1 MTSSQIRQSFLDFFK
16 SKSHTIVPS
25 SSLMPDS
32 PNLLFTNAG
41 MNQFVPIFLG
51 QTKCPYTPGRAADT
65 QKCIRAG
72 GKHNDLDDVGLDT
85 YHHTFFEMLGNWSFG
100 DYFKKEAIDWAWEL
114 VINIWKFPPQRL
126 YATVYNPDKSKNDP
140 SEFDQEAWNF
150 WAEKFRS
157 VGLDPAI
164 HIVNGN
170 KKDNFWMMGETGP
183 CGPCSEL
190 HVDLTPAGDTK
201 GSLVNKGAARCI
213 EIWNL
218 VFIQFNANPDGTFS
232 PLPAKHVDTG
242 MGFERVTSIIQG
254 TKGLTD
260 FASAKIS
267 NYETD
272 IFRPI
277 FDALE
282 KLSGKKYGSTLPGD
296 EVAFGST
303 RVPRVVSGV
312 TPETSSDQTSS
323 EKLVEQSARRDA
335 SQGTRDACAPGV
347 APETRP
353 TNIPTTI
360 ESAVGSKYSKRNLP
374 HFERPWAKYMV
385 TFTTINHRQL
395 SPKSRDLVLE
405 SLLFTDR
412 QRRWQL
418 FGACVMSDHVHVLFE
433 PQIKE
438 QDPDGKPIFW
448 SLTELMHSVKSFTAH
463 EINKVEN
470 TTGGV
475 WEKESFDRM
484 MRSDADLEEKF
495 HYICR
500 NPWDNAIVPIG
511 EPYPWLW
518 TPSAETG
525 SARVP
530 RAVSGVAPETLPSQ
544 TSSEKLV
551 ETSFSAGR
559 LEEHAGRVCS
569 QEQIA
574 LDIAFRVIADHIRTL
589 SFAIADGIQPGNNDR
604 NYVLR
609 RILRRA
615 VRYGRT
621 LGFHEPF
628 FYKLVDMLADTMG
641 DVFPEIRARKK
652 QVQEAVQRE
661 EEAFNK
667 TLDRGIELFNDET
680 AKLSGSARVPRAVSG
695 VAPEALPSQISSEN
709 SVERSA
715 RRDASQYTRDACAP
729 QSQSTQDAC
738 APQISGEFAFKLYDT
753 YGFPLDLTELM
764 ARERGL
770 TVDTAGFEK
779 LMEEQRARARAAQK
793 KEVISLSQIETT
805 TPTKFVGYENLAV
818 QAKVLEVVS
827 LKDKTAVILDTSAC
841 YAEMGGQVGDT
852 GELTGSGQLWRV
864 TNTQKSGNTWL
875 HFIEEGSAR
884 VPRAVSGV
892 APETSLSQTSSA
904 ENLDLTQARRDAS
917 PARETRALPIPG
929 DAIQL
934 SVEKSRRDAIQRH
947 HTVTHLLHWALHE
960 VASKEASQKG
970 SFVGPDKLTFDFNS
984 APLMPAQVADIEK
997 LVNERILE
1005 NAGVSWTEV
1014 AYADVKNRK
1023 DVMQFFGDKY
1033 GDTVRVV
1040 QIGGGAGKL
1049 DGYSMELCGGTH
1061 TRATGEI
1068 GLFRIVGESAIAAGV
1083 RRIEAI
1089 AGLTAYE
1096 LANQQLHLIKSI
1108 AGKVNSPVG
1117 ELEKKIE
1124 AMLAQQKEL
1133 EKLLKSAQ
1141 QREAA
1146 GSARELLSRAEAVL
1160 GVPAIIANLGAADG
1174 DTLQTIVDSLKSQFK
1189 GVVVL
1194 GGAANG
1200 AVALVA
1206 SVSSEFTAKVQAGKI
1221 IQAIAPIVGGKG
1233 GGKPDNARGGGKDA
1247 SKLDEALAKAKSL
1260 LS

>member
-1 MTSSQIRQSFLDFFK
+1 MMTSTQIRQSFLDFFK
-16 SKSHTIVPS
+16 SKQHTIVPS

-100 DYFKKEAIDWAWEL
+100 DYFKKEAIEWAWEL
-114 VINIWKFPPQRL
+114 VVGIWQFPPQRL
-126 YATVYNPDKSKNDP
+126 YATVYSPDKSKNDP

-201 GSLVNKGAARCI
+201 GSLVNKGDARCI

-218 VFIQFNANPDGTFS
+218 VFMQFNANPDGTFS
-232 PLPAKHVDTG
+232 PLPAVAVDTG

-254 TKGLTD
+254 TKNLTD
-260 FASAKIS
+260 FANAKIS

-282 KLSGKKYGSTLPGD
+282 KMSGKTYRSTLPGQVGGQKNTLSTPANA
-296 EVAFGST
+296 VAATSETVGAGSKT
-303 RVPRVVSGV
+303 VGATSESVGATSKTVGAGSEPVAATSKPVGATS
-312 TPETSSDQTSS
+312 ETVAAGSKTVGLTS
-323 EKLVEQSARRDA
+323 EAV
-335 SQGTRDACAPGV
+335 G
-347 APETRP
+347 
-353 TNIPTTI
+353 
-360 ESAVGSKYSKRNLP
+360 VGSK
-374 HFERPWAKYMV
+374 AV
-385 TFTTINHRQL
+385 GTT
-395 SPKSRDLVLE
+395 SETV
-405 SLLFTDR
+405 
-412 QRRWQL
+412 
-418 FGACVMSDHVHVLFE
+418 GATSQAV
-433 PQIKE
+433 
-438 QDPDGKPIFW
+438 
-448 SLTELMHSVKSFTAH
+448 
-463 EINKVEN
+463 
-470 TTGGV
+470 GV
-475 WEKESFDRM
+475 
-484 MRSDADLEEKF
+484 
-495 HYICR
+495 
-500 NPWDNAIVPIG
+500 
-511 EPYPWLW
+511 
-518 TPSAETG
+518 PSE
-525 SARVP
+525 
-530 RAVSGVAPETLPSQ
+530 
-544 TSSEKLV
+544 
-551 ETSFSAGR
+551 
-559 LEEHAGRVCS
+559 
-569 QEQIA
+569 EQIA

-589 SFAIADGIQPGNNDR
+589 SFAIADGIQPGNTDR

-621 LGFHEPF
+621 LGFKEPF
-628 FYKLVDMLADTMG
+628 FYKLVDVLADTMG

-652 QVQEAVQRE
+652 TVQEVIRIE

-667 TLDRGIELFNDET
+667 TLDKGIQLFEQ
-680 AKLSGSARVPRAVSG
+680 AVFYSN
-695 VAPEALPSQISSEN
+695 QM
-709 SVERSA
+709 
-715 RRDASQYTRDACAP
+715 QYTDLKK
-729 QSQSTQDAC
+729 QLTG
-738 APQISGEFAFKLYDT
+738 QITDLPEEDLPIKDKTIKGSFAFLLYDT

-770 TVDTAGFEK
+770 TVDKEGFEK

-805 TPTKFVGYENLAV
+805 TPTKFVGYDDLSV

-864 TNTQKSGNTWL
+864 VNTQKSGNTFL
-875 HFIEEGSAR
+875 HFIE
-884 VPRAVSGV
+884 SG
-892 APETSLSQTSSA
+892 
-904 ENLDLTQARRDAS
+904 
-917 PARETRALPIPG
+917 G
-929 DAIQL
+929 DAPVAGAPITL
-934 SVEKSRRDAIQRH
+934 TVDKSRRNAIQRH

-960 VASKEASQKG
+960 VASKDASQKG
-970 SFVGPDKLTFDFNS
+970 SSVGPDKLTFDFNS
-984 APLMPAQVADIEK
+984 APLTPAQVADIEK

-1014 AYADVKNRK
+1014 AHADVKHRK

-1083 RRIEAI
+1083 RRIEAV
-1089 AGLTAYE
+1089 AGLSAYD
-1096 LANQQLHLIKSI
+1096 LANEQLQLIRSI
-1108 AGKVNSPVG
+1108 AGKINSPVH
-1117 ELEKKIE
+1117 ELEKKVE
-1124 AMLAQQKEL
+1124 LLLAHQKEL
-1133 EKLLKSAQ
+1133 EKEIKLAL
-1141 QREAA
+1141 QRNASNA
-1146 GSARELLSRAEAVL
+1146 TSELLGRAATVN
-1160 GVPAIIANLGAADG
+1160 GVPFIAHNLGEAEPDFLQAIADA
-1174 DTLQTIVDSLKSQFK
+1174 LKGRFQ

-1194 GGAANG
+1194 GGHKVG
-1200 AVALVA
+1200 AVTLICAVTP
-1206 SVSSEFTAKVQAGKI
+1206 EFTAKVQAGKI

-1233 GGKPDNARGGGKDA
+1233 GGKPDNARGGGKDFT
-1247 SKLDEALAKAKSL
+1247 KLDEALAKAKGL
-1260 LS
+1260 LG